1 MTDNTNQLEAVQA
14 QMNALHPAI
23 VTLTRTNEDMMSVEM
38 DNIIDQ
44 WQALYQL
51 KLSLLQ
57 AA

>member
-14 QMNALHPAI
+14 QMNALHPSI
-23 VTLTRTNEDMMSVEM
+23 VALTRTNESMMSVEM
-38 DNIIDQ
+38 DNLIDQ

>member
-1 MTDNTNQLEAVQA
+1 MTDNTNQLESIQA

-23 VTLTRTNEDMMSVEM
+23 VVLTRTNEDMMSVEM
-38 DNIIDQ
+38 DNLIDH

>member
-1 MTDNTNQLEAVQA
+1 MTDNTKQLEAVQA
-14 QMNALHPAI
+14 QMNALCPAI
-23 VTLTRTNEDMMSVEM
+23 VALTRTNESMMSVEM

>member
-1 MTDNTNQLEAVQA
+1 MTDNPTQLEAVQA
-14 QMNALHPAI
+14 QMNALCPAI
-23 VTLTRTNEDMMSVEM
+23 VALTRTNEDMMSVEM

>member
-1 MTDNTNQLEAVQA
+1 MTDNTIQLEAVQA

-23 VTLTRTNEDMMSVEM
+23 VALTRTNEDMMSAEM
-38 DNIIDQ
+38 DIICDQ

-57 AA
+57 DA